1 MRTPSSQKRTKKAE
15 IFLINCSIAF
25 ETMAENDDEEGFGD
39 FKFISSSSSHSINGP
54 YFSAKKT
61 STTTN
66 TANDDDDD
74 WGDFINSNNA
84 ISRTES
90 LPVNHFHFDL
100 FPNSSPPT
108 QPDSAPSRVESAKNQ
123 WAKLT
128 GALPLSIFGEEDKEE
143 EGSGA
148 VDVGFKSVAGLFSF
162 PKKDGNL
169 KGKGLDL
176 NDLMEDLYKQNEKGK
191 EGNGFGS
198 GLDVKKGVDLKPKVE
213 TWNWNGLNL
222 RLNGSGLKVDAL
234 DLNGNAPVLD
244 KKEENLGSNGDI
256 SGMERKDG
264 NLVSSGLNLSSN
276 GPGLGQNGST
286 LDSNGGNSDL
296 VDEEED
302 DDGWEFRG
310 AAGVENLKVKFIALR
325 DIDW

>member
-1 MRTPSSQKRTKKAE
+1 
-15 IFLINCSIAF
+15 
-25 ETMAENDDEEGFGD
+25 MAENDDEEGFGD
-39 FKFISSSSSHSINGP
+39 FKFISSSSSYSVNGLD
-54 YFSAKKT
+54 FSAKNT
-61 STTTN
+61 S
-66 TANDDDDD
+66 TANDDYD

-108 QPDSAPSRVESAKNQ
+108 QPDSAPSRVESVKNR
-123 WAKLT
+123 WARLT

-148 VDVGFKSVAGLFSF
+148 VDAEFNGVTGSFSF

-198 GLDVKKGVDLKPKVE
+198 ERVDVGYKWGESRFD
-213 TWNWNGLNL
+213 
-222 RLNGSGLKVDAL
+222 
-234 DLNGNAPVLD
+234 
-244 KKEENLGSNGDI
+244 
-256 SGMERKDG
+256 
-264 NLVSSGLNLSSN
+264 
-276 GPGLGQNGST
+276 
-286 LDSNGGNSDL
+286 
-296 VDEEED
+296 
-302 DDGWEFRG
+302 
-310 AAGVENLKVKFIALR
+310 
-325 DIDW
+325 